1 MDHPVVLFNYSKM
14 CDSHS
19 FLYSQS
25 ESSLLSL
32 QEKQRREVEERRIKE
47 GKARQQQQQQQQ
59 QQQRERDRR
68 ERESRTKV
76 EPGFPSPLFQNRCVT
91 FLEILV

>member
-32 QEKQRREVEERRIKE
+32 QEKQRREVEERRIKAANDE
-47 GKARQQQQQQQQ
+47 RARQQQQQQQQ
-59 QQQRERDRR
+59 HQQRERDRR
-68 ERESRTKV
+68 EREGRTKV
-76 EPGFPSPLFQNRCVT
+76 EPGFPSPLFQNR
-91 FLEILV
+91 